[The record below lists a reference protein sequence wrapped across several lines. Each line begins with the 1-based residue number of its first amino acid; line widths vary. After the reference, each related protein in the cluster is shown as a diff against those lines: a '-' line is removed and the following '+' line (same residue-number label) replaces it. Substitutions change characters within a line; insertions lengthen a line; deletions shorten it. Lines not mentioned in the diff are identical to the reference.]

1 MQQWNCPMKN
11 LACSLRQGKFKQ
23 AVLDQRGR
31 RGKASGNS
39 QLSTLYSPRLASLCP
54 CFNAISMCFA
64 EAFWFIPKE
73 LLLQCIGIEVAPHK
87 QAEDNRVC
95 RQPNC
100 NRFLLSWEM
109 VFISKISIISLVGKV
124 SGQLQVHADSCSGG
138 LLLKLRGP
146 WCSPITKA
154 SPQTGK
160 VITLMCI
167 LPSITYWV
175 IQHLALLAMHV
186 LGYNCFS
193 AFPVCALNSR
203 RMTSLHLATLIF

>member
-23 AVLDQRGR
+23 AMLDQRGR
-31 RGKASGNS
+31 RGKAGGNS
-39 QLSTLYSPRLASLCP
+39 QLSTLYSPSLASLCP

-64 EAFWFIPKE
+64 EACWFISKE
-73 LLLQCIGIEVAPHK
+73 LLQCTGIEVAPHK

-186 LGYNCFS
+186 LGYNSFS
-193 AFPVCALNSR
+193 AFPVCALNSWR
-203 RMTSLHLATLIF
+203 ITSLHLATLIF